1 MILYDDITLFLC
13 LDAKEAK
20 IKGGETF
27 YKEKLRKTALP
38 HPNSLR
44 HLQKTLQVF

>member
-1 MILYDDITLFLC
+1 MILFDDTMLFLC
-13 LDAKEAK
+13 LDAKEEK

-44 HLQKTLQVF
+44 HLQKTFQVF